1 MVYVTQ
7 DFNYENNLAPLHL
20 NIEQV
25 DDWDSHKINNEI
37 PFLSWTKNEI
47 LIVSTQPFINGWLEA
62 YKVNDQGRSLGLI
75 HKDFIEYF
83 AFRT

>member
-37 PFLSWTKNEI
+37 PFLS
-47 LIVSTQPFINGWLEA
+47 
-62 YKVNDQGRSLGLI
+62 
-75 HKDFIEYF
+75 
-83 AFRT
+83 